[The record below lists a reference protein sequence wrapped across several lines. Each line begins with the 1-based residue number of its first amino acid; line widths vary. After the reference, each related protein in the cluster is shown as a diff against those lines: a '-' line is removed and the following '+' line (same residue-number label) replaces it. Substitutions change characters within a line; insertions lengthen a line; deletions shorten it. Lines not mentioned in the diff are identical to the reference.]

1 MKIDYGCVNVQPENS
16 MRKDVSTRTAL
27 SKVRAGMYLYS
38 RVLLGMVALA
48 ACVSIASLATAQS
61 DYPSKPIRII
71 VPFPAGGS
79 NDILAR
85 YFGDKLTER
94 LGQSSIIDNRGGA
107 SGIIGTEMAANA
119 PADGYTLLII
129 STSYTMNAAVRKLPY
144 DVDKS
149 FDPIAMFGASPNSIV
164 VRQGGDINTLKEIV
178 SRAKANPGSL
188 MYASTGIASFNHFG
202 GELFKK
208 LAGINLGHVPY
219 KGGGP
224 AMIDV
229 MAGQIPIMFSSLTQV
244 LPHVRTDK
252 LKLIAIG
259 ANKRS
264 PVVPEIP
271 TFAEAGYP
279 GYEMYVWWGISAPAG
294 VPKNISQQLT
304 NVFSA
309 ISTDPATR
317 KRLAAEAAEPREA
330 TPDEFREIIR
340 EEVIKWQ
347 SVAKSAGLT
356 VQ

>member
-1 MKIDYGCVNVQPENS
+1 
-16 MRKDVSTRTAL
+16 
-27 SKVRAGMYLYS
+27 MYLYS
-38 RVLLGMVALA
+38 RVLLGMVTLA
-48 ACVSIASLATAQS
+48 ACVSIPSLATAQS
-61 DYPSKPIRII
+61 DYPNKPIRII

-107 SGIIGTEMAANA
+107 NGIIGTEIAANS

-144 DVDKS
+144 DVEKT
-149 FDPIAMFGASPNSIV
+149 FDPIAMFGSAPNTV
-164 VRQGGDINTLKEIV
+164 VVHPDGGLNTLKEIV
-178 SRAKANPGSL
+178 SRAKANPGSI

-208 LAGINLGHVPY
+208 LAGIDLGHVPY

-229 MAGQIPIMFSSLTQV
+229 MAGQIPMMFSSITQA
-244 LPHVRTDK
+244 LPHVRTGK

-259 ANKRS
+259 ADKRS
-264 PVVPEIP
+264 SVVPEIP

-294 VPKNISQQLT
+294 VPKNITQQLFKI
-304 NVFSA
+304 FSA
-309 ISTDPATR
+309 ILADPGTR
-317 KRLAAEAAEPREA
+317 KRLEAEAAEPRDA
-330 TPDEFREIIR
+330 TPDEFRKIIR
-340 EEVIKWQ
+340 DEVIKWK
-347 SVAKSAGLT
+347 SVAQSAGL
-356 VQ
+356 QLQ

>member
-1 MKIDYGCVNVQPENS
+1 MGDL
-16 MRKDVSTRTAL
+16 ST
-27 SKVRAGMYLYS
+27 
-38 RVLLGMVALA
+38 
-48 ACVSIASLATAQS
+48 TAQS
-61 DYPSKPIRII
+61 DYPNKPIRII

-107 SGIIGTEMAANA
+107 NGIIGTEIAANS

-144 DVDKS
+144 DVEKT
-149 FDPIAMFGASPNSIV
+149 FDPIAMFGLAPNAIV
-164 VRQGGDINTLKEIV
+164 VHPDGGLNTLKEIV
-178 SRAKANPGSL
+178 GRAKANPGSV

-229 MAGQIPIMFSSLTQV
+229 MAGQIPMMFSSVTQA
-244 LPHVRTDK
+244 LPHVRTGK

-259 ANKRS
+259 ADKRS
-264 PVVPEIP
+264 SVVPEIP

-294 VPKNISQQLT
+294 VPKNITQQLT
-304 NVFSA
+304 KIFSA
-309 ISTDPATR
+309 ILADPGTR
-317 KRLAAEAAEPREA
+317 KRLEAEAAEPRET
-330 TPDEFREIIR
+330 TPDEFRKIIR
-340 EEVIKWQ
+340 DEVIKWK
-347 SVAKSAGLT
+347 SVAQSAGL
-356 VQ
+356 QLQ

>member
-1 MKIDYGCVNVQPENS
+1 
-16 MRKDVSTRTAL
+16 MRKDVSIRTAL
-27 SKVRAGMYLYS
+27 SKVRAGMYPYS
-38 RVLLGMVALA
+38 RVLLGIVTLA
-48 ACVSIASLATAQS
+48 ICVSISSLAGAQS
-61 DYPSKPIRII
+61 DYPNKPVRII

-107 SGIIGTEMAANA
+107 NGIIGTEIAANS

-144 DVDKS
+144 DVEKT
-149 FDPIAMFGASPNSIV
+149 FDPIAMFGLAPNAIV
-164 VRQGGDINTLKEIV
+164 VHPDGGLNTLKEIV
-178 SRAKANPGSL
+178 SRAKANPGSI

-208 LAGINLGHVPY
+208 LAGIDLGHVPY

-229 MAGQIPIMFSSLTQV
+229 MAGQIPMMFSSVTQA
-244 LPHVRTDK
+244 LPHVRTGK

-259 ANKRS
+259 ADKRS

-294 VPKNISQQLT
+294 VPKNITQQLT
-304 NVFSA
+304 KIFSA
-309 ISTDPATR
+309 ILSDTGTR
-317 KRLAAEAAEPREA
+317 KRLEAEAAEPRDA
-330 TPDEFREIIR
+330 TPDEFRKIIR
-340 EEVIKWQ
+340 DEVIKWK
-347 SVAKSAGLT
+347 SVAQSAGL
-356 VQ
+356 QLQ

>member
-1 MKIDYGCVNVQPENS
+1 MNRFPRIFSVITVFSASGFI
-16 MRKDVSTRTAL
+16 
-27 SKVRAGMYLYS
+27 
-38 RVLLGMVALA
+38 A
-48 ACVSIASLATAQS
+48 APAAAQS
-61 DYPSKPIRII
+61 DYPNKPIRII

-144 DVDKS
+144 DVEKS
-149 FDPIAMFGASPNSIV
+149 FDPISMFGASPNSIV
-164 VRQGGDINTLKEIV
+164 VRQGGEINTLKEIV
-178 SRAKANPGSL
+178 SRAKANPGSM

-208 LAGINLGHVPY
+208 LAGIDLGHVPY

-244 LPHVRTDK
+244 LPYVRTDK
-252 LKLIAIG
+252 LKLIVIG
-259 ANKRS
+259 ADKRS

-294 VPKNISQQLT
+294 VPKNISQQL
-304 NVFSA
+304 NKVFSGILA
-309 ISTDPATR
+309 DPGTR
-317 KRLAAEAAEPREA
+317 KRLDAKAAEPRHA
-330 TPDEFREIIR
+330 TPDEFRKIIR
-340 EEVIKWQ
+340 DEVIKWK
-347 SVAKSAGLT
+347 SVAQSAGI
-356 VQ
+356 QIQ

>member
-1 MKIDYGCVNVQPENS
+1 MDRRARPINLATAKGREITMKRNPGIFVTSV
-16 MRKDVSTRTAL
+16 VLA
-27 SKVRAGMYLYS
+27 YS
-38 RVLLGMVALA
+38 VLVPL
-48 ACVSIASLATAQS
+48 LATAQS
-61 DYPSKPIRII
+61 DYPNKPIRII

-119 PADGYTLLII
+119 PTDGYTLLII

-144 DVDKS
+144 DVEKS

-164 VRQGGDINTLKEIV
+164 VRQGGEINTLKEIV
-178 SRAKANPGSL
+178 SRAKANPGSM

-208 LAGINLGHVPY
+208 LAGIDLGHVPY

-252 LKLIAIG
+252 LKLIVIG
-259 ANKRS
+259 ADKRS
-264 PVVPEIP
+264 AVVPEIP

-279 GYEMYVWWGISAPAG
+279 GYEMYVWWGITAPAG
-294 VPKNISQQLT
+294 VPKNISQQL
-304 NVFSA
+304 NKVFSGILA
-309 ISTDPATR
+309 DPGTR
-317 KRLAAEAAEPREA
+317 KRLDAEAAEPREA
-330 TPDEFREIIR
+330 TPDEFRKIIR
-340 EEVIKWQ
+340 DEVIKWK
-347 SVAKSAGLT
+347 SVAQSAGLT
-356 VQ
+356 MQ

>member
-1 MKIDYGCVNVQPENS
+1 
-16 MRKDVSTRTAL
+16 
-27 SKVRAGMYLYS
+27 MYLYS
-38 RVLLGMVALA
+38 RVLLGMVTLA
-48 ACVSIASLATAQS
+48 ACVSIPSLATAQS
-61 DYPSKPIRII
+61 DYPNKPIRII

-107 SGIIGTEMAANA
+107 NGIIGTEIAANS

-144 DVDKS
+144 DVEKT
-149 FDPIAMFGASPNSIV
+149 FDPIAMFGSAPNTV
-164 VRQGGDINTLKEIV
+164 VVHPDGGLNTLKEIV
-178 SRAKANPGSL
+178 SRAKANPGSI

-208 LAGINLGHVPY
+208 LAGIDLGHVPY

-229 MAGQIPIMFSSLTQV
+229 MAGQIPMMFSSITQA
-244 LPHVRTDK
+244 LPHVRTGK

-259 ANKRS
+259 ADKRS
-264 PVVPEIP
+264 SVVPEIP

-294 VPKNISQQLT
+294 VPKNITQQLFKI
-304 NVFSA
+304 FSA
-309 ISTDPATR
+309 ILADPGTR
-317 KRLAAEAAEPREA
+317 KRLEAEAAEPRNA
-330 TPDEFREIIR
+330 TPDEFRKIIR
-340 EEVIKWQ
+340 DEVIKWK
-347 SVAKSAGLT
+347 SVAQSAGL
-356 VQ
+356 QLQ